1 MFRVSPYPHIRD
13 EVTTKGIMFIVIASL
28 MPAFAGSIFFF
39 GTRVILLTVISVASS
54 VFLEAVCQTVRKKPI
69 TVSDGSAVITGILL
83 AFNLP
88 PDIPYFIPAVGAFF
102 AIVVG
107 KQVFGGLGYNIF
119 NPALVGRAFLMA
131 SWPSLMTGRWIAPR
145 IGTMSGIVSG
155 LSSLDVIS
163 TATPLTAAKVYSST
177 PGLISL
183 LNTKSTL
190 LSLFVG
196 TSGGCLG
203 ETSCA
208 LLLAGGIIL
217 LIFRIIDYRIPL
229 SYFLSVFSLTGILW
243 FFGIT
248 PVTPI
253 FHILSGG
260 LFLGAFFMATDYVT
274 SPVTKRGRWIFGIGC
289 GVIAVVIRV
298 WGGYPEGVSYSI
310 LLMNAA
316 TPLIN
321 RFSRPTIFGH

>member
-13 EVTTKGIMFIVIASL
+13 EVTTRRIMFIVIASL

-39 GTRVILLTVISVASS
+39 GIKVLVLTAISVASS
-54 VFLEAVCQTVRKKPI
+54 LICEVLCQIIRKKPI
-69 TVSDGSAVITGILL
+69 TVSDGSAVVTGILL

-88 PDIPYFIPAVGAFF
+88 PNVPYFVPAVGAFF

-131 SWPSLMTGRWIAPR
+131 SWPSFMTGRWAVPR
-145 IGTMSGIVSG
+145 IGTMSGIIPG
-155 LSSLDVIS
+155 LSSLDVVS
-163 TATPLTAAKVYSST
+163 SATPLTAAKVYSGV

-183 LNTKSTL
+183 LNDKSTL

-196 TSGGCLG
+196 TRGGCLG
-203 ETSCA
+203 ETSCL

-217 LIFRIIDYRIPL
+217 LIFKIIDYRIPL
-229 SYFLSVFSLTGILW
+229 SYFVTVFSLTGILW
-243 FFGIT
+243 FLGVT
-248 PVTPI
+248 PLTPI

-260 LFLGAFFMATDYVT
+260 LFLGAFFMATDYTT
-274 SPVTKRGRWIFGIGC
+274 SPITKEGRWIFAIGC
-289 GVIAVVIRV
+289 GVITVVIRL

-310 LLMNAA
+310 LLMNAG

-321 RFSRPTIFGH
+321 RFTRPRIFGH